1 MANETSDE
9 NEKKALPEK
18 KPEQQNVAKPNDK
31 AGLPGQPIIIRSQ
44 YLKDLS
50 FENPNAPHIYA
61 QKGQPEIA
69 LSINIDAN
77 ELDEKRFTVTLT
89 IKCEASIE
97 KHPQFI
103 AELVYEAVIEMNEN
117 LDAKY
122 YQPILMVEAPRF
134 IFPFAR
140 NILAN
145 AASEGGF
152 PPLFLQPIDFA
163 ALYRDKLK
171 KTIDDASDN
180 LTEN

>member
-1 MANETSDE
+1 MMANEKSEE
-9 NEKKALPEK
+9 NPEDK
-18 KPEQQNVAKPNDK
+18 NVAKANDQKENNK
-31 AGLPGQPIIIRSQ
+31 AELPGQPIIIRSQ

-50 FENPNAPHIYA
+50 FENPNAPHIYS

-77 ELDEKRFTVTLT
+77 ELDDRRFTVTLT
-89 IKCEASIE
+89 IKCEATIE

-103 AELVYEAVIEMNEN
+103 TELIYEAVVEMNEK
-117 LDAKY
+117 LEVKY

-171 KTIDDASDN
+171 NTINDANKSM
-180 LTEN
+180 TEN

>member
-1 MANETSDE
+1 MMANEKSD
-9 NEKKALPEK
+9 NEEKPEK
-18 KPEQQNVAKPNDK
+18 ENGAKANDKVANDK
-31 AGLPGQPIIIRSQ
+31 AELPGQPIIIRSQ

-77 ELDEKRFTVTLT
+77 ELDERRFTVTLT
-89 IKCEASIE
+89 IKCEASID

-103 AELVYEAVIEMNEN
+103 TELIYEAVVEMNEK
-117 LDAKY
+117 LEGKY

-171 KTIDDASDN
+171 KTINDASEN